1 MESRDHHSTGSSL
14 YSSSINSYRSHA
26 HHSAPPEDNSPLFT
40 NHNSLS
46 LPASTSGQRE
56 MIHNQLSHTA
66 GLFATCDFNDGME
79 WMLDHLCEKLITQ
92 VSLLSDNSESSDTA
106 TPLSLHE
113 SPVRHWLSHINRGLR
128 RIFAQN
134 LDIEDL
140 ECIFDL
146 VIALMDA
153 FKSFDW
159 ILVNEKNDA
168 GDNVNQPETK
178 DNYKTFPLLI
188 ANLCS
193 ECDQDFH
200 GLNGD
205 SSSNPLHEE
214 IIKIYSYSRF
224 SAMGEAFM
232 LLEMIIETMADE
244 EHSRVLRGIPST
256 VLARM
261 KESLSETVH
270 GIIRSLK
277 AHTHELGQLD
287 ELHSKEYGALSRKA
301 FAYAI
306 RVMRLWLMKN
316 FSDEIEL
323 ADMSE
328 LIPLFVL
335 LLDFKETLELIKPS
349 LESMFRYDP
358 SLRSKILKFREERDH
373 DALEDMLDD
382 FHIEQR
388 LVNSQQA
395 SNNDMSDDYDDM
407 AVDSSDFHP
416 DYL

>member
-1 MESRDHHSTGSSL
+1 
-14 YSSSINSYRSHA
+14 
-26 HHSAPPEDNSPLFT
+26 
-40 NHNSLS
+40 
-46 LPASTSGQRE
+46 
-56 MIHNQLSHTA
+56 MIQIHDQLSHTA
-66 GLFATCDFNDGME
+66 ELFANCDLHGSME
-79 WMLDHLCEKLITQ
+79 WMLDGLCEKIIT
-92 VSLLSDNSESSDTA
+92 LLSDNFVSSNTD

-113 SPVRHWLSHINRGLR
+113 PQVRHWLSHINRGLR

-134 LDIEDL
+134 LDVEDL

-159 ILVNEKNDA
+159 ILVNEKNDSG
-168 GDNVNQPETK
+168 GDSVNQPETK

-188 ANLCS
+188 ANICS
-193 ECDQDFH
+193 ECDDEFH
-200 GLNGD
+200 GGEDSFNG
-205 SSSNPLHEE
+205 E
-214 IIKIYSYSRF
+214 IVKIYSYSRLT
-224 SAMGEAFM
+224 SMSQAFM
-232 LLEMIIETMADE
+232 LLEMIIETMADG

-256 VLARM
+256 VLASM
-261 KESLSETVH
+261 KESLSDTVQ

-277 AHTHELGQLD
+277 AHTSELGQR
-287 ELHSKEYGALSRKA
+287 EQLHSEGQGVLSRKA

-306 RVMRLWLMKN
+306 RVMRLWLMEN
-316 FSDEIEL
+316 VSDEIEL

-335 LLDFKETLELIKPS
+335 LLDFKETLELLKPP

-358 SLRSKILKFREERDH
+358 TLRSRIIKFREERDH

-388 LVNSQQA
+388 LINSQQA
-395 SNNDMSDDYDDM
+395 SNNDLSDDCDDM